1 MATGIIAVAAANKR
15 SPGSPRSCTSS
26 PQPRYIVL
34 ITLTVVRSPFQPG
47 VRDRSDQPRQGLRV
61 PHHGRRDQRA
71 GQRVRVVHGWWDL
84 AWILWWASLGL
95 WAVLL
100 YSTLIAVVLKGD
112 KPDLGAGINGTWFL
126 LTVSTESI
134 AVLGRS

>member
-1 MATGIIAVAAANKR
+1 VTDLTNHAKGFAFLTTVAATNVLGSA
-15 SPGSPRSCTSS
+15 SASSTAGGTWPGSYGGP
-26 PQPRYIVL
+26 
-34 ITLTVVRSPFQPG
+34 
-47 VRDRSDQPRQGLRV
+47 
-61 PHHGRRDQRA
+61 
-71 GQRVRVVHGWWDL
+71 
-84 AWILWWASLGL
+84 ASA